1 MNICT
6 QCTVGTCSNMFLG
19 GRPKFYCFSVGAV
32 KVSLSQHK
40 SESKHRI
47 LCKNDSMFFLFTSAE
62 LEHFLGRYIF
72 SSNWDSRLI
81 HVGLKLRTRFKL
93 LPRKRLLHQNKG
105 WLVDLGSLYY
115 QTTWPHTVYI
125 YIYIIRIYIYIYT
138 CINTNRFIR
147 LQTNM
152 WLAET
157 PPFSIGNIC
166 IYSFMVGFFEIG
178 TVGFLRAVLLSP
190 AAWQL
195 RSIHVDGS
203 QWNWFNLHQRRE

>member
-32 KVSLSQHK
+32 KVSLSNINPKANTGFRAKTTQ
-40 SESKHRI
+40 
-47 LCKNDSMFFLFTSAE
+47 CFFFTSAE
-62 LEHFLGRYIF
+62 LEHFLGRYIL

-115 QTTWPHTVYI
+115 QTTWPHTVYTV
-125 YIYIIRIYIYIYT
+125 YIYIHYMYCLYM
-138 CINTNRFIR
+138 CK
-147 LQTNM
+147 
-152 WLAET
+152 
-157 PPFSIGNIC
+157 
-166 IYSFMVGFFEIG
+166 YKSFYPS
-178 TVGFLRAVLLSP
+178 A
-190 AAWQL
+190 
-195 RSIHVDGS
+195 
-203 QWNWFNLHQRRE
+203 N

>member
-47 LCKNDSMFFLFTSAE
+47 SCKNDSMFFFTSTE
-62 LEHFLGRYIF
+62 LEHFLGRYIL

-125 YIYIIRIYIYIYT
+125 YTLYVYM
-138 CINTNRFIR
+138 FIHVQR
-147 LQTNM
+147 
-152 WLAET
+152 LAEA

-166 IYSFMVGFFEIG
+166 IYSFMLGFFEIG

-195 RSIHVDGS
+195 RSIHLDGS